1 MDMGKGKRPKKGSL
15 GTREGER
22 GREMSKCLF
31 SPRKKRQN
39 EEKDILCREEENE
52 RKTSNGRN
60 VVVRSDI
67 LRVQRSIND
76 AGLL

>member
-1 MDMGKGKRPKKGSL
+1 MEPERE
-15 GTREGER
+15 REGE
-22 GREMSKCLF
+22 KCLNVYF
-31 SPRKKRQN
+31 HPAKKRQN